1 MQVTIRTSV
10 YRSSLQPP
18 VAGDRGLIG
27 GYNGPALMPPKVYPY
42 ATLAVLTGL
51 NILNYIDRNVLFA
64 VQSEVK
70 KEFLVSDAQIG
81 ILTSAFFFTYMF
93 AAPLI
98 GWLGDRFPRK
108 NLIVIGIFIWSGFT
122 FLTWFVRD
130 YDQLLFRHAIVGI
143 GEASY
148 ATIAPTLIADSFPP
162 WRRGRMLSIFFLGLP
177 VGSAAGYFVGGYL
190 AHYFGWRA
198 PFMAAGIPGF
208 VLAFLLWML
217 PEPPRGQHEEYSP
230 VGVWTLLRGLLRNG
244 AFITVCLGMA
254 MYTFAVGGMQVWIP
268 TFLVRLRGMDL
279 KTANIDFAAIT
290 IANGIGAT
298 LLGGWIGDRLLK
310 RFAGAYY
317 TFSGWAMLIA
327 VPFMVAAIY
336 TKGRLMFPAIFAAVF
351 FILIGTG
358 PTNAALVNSVS
369 ASIRSTALA
378 VNVFVIHL
386 LGDAFSPALIG
397 RLSDKTGSLQTAF
410 WVAFAAAAISGLFL
424 LYGARF
430 APRLKTAQAESSQH
444 A

>member
-1 MQVTIRTSV
+1 
-10 YRSSLQPP
+10 
-18 VAGDRGLIG
+18 
-27 GYNGPALMPPKVYPY
+27 MPPKLYPRLL
-42 ATLAVLTGL
+42 LAVLTGL

-81 ILTSAFFFTYMF
+81 VLTSAFFFTYMF
-93 AAPLI
+93 AAPLV
-98 GWLGDRFPRK
+98 GWMGDRFPRK
-108 NLIVIGIFIWSGFT
+108 NIVVIGIFIWSGFT
-122 FLTWFVRD
+122 FLTWFVHS
-130 YDQLLFRHAIVGI
+130 YDQLLVRHAIVGI

-162 WRRGRMLSIFFLGLP
+162 LKRGRMLSIFFLGLP

-190 AHYFGWRA
+190 AHYFSSWRA

-208 VLAFLLWML
+208 VLALLLWFL
-217 PEPPRGQHEEYSP
+217 PEPPRGQHEEHAP
-230 VGVWTLLRGLLRNG
+230 VDVWTLLGGLVRNG
-244 AFITVCLGMA
+244 AFITASLGMA
-254 MYTFAVGGMQVWIP
+254 AYTFAVGGMQVWIP
-268 TFLVRLRGMDL
+268 TFLQRLRGMDV
-279 KTANIDFAAIT
+279 KTANIDFSLIV
-290 IANGIGAT
+290 IINGIGAT

-310 RFAGAYY
+310 RYAGAYY
-317 TFSGWAMLIA
+317 TFSGVAMLIA
-327 VPFMVAAIY
+327 VPFMIAAIY
-336 TKGRLMFPAIFAAVF
+336 TTGRGMFPAIFAAVF

-386 LGDAFSPALIG
+386 LGDAFSPTLIG
-397 RLSDKTGSLQTAF
+397 RISDKTHSLQTAF
-410 WVAFAAAAISGLFL
+410 WVAFAAAAISGLIL

-430 APRLKTAQAESSQH
+430 APRLKLEQAQAAQG
-444 A
+444 

>member
-1 MQVTIRTSV
+1 
-10 YRSSLQPP
+10 
-18 VAGDRGLIG
+18 
-27 GYNGPALMPPKVYPY
+27 MPPKLYPRLL
-42 ATLAVLTGL
+42 LAVLTGL

-64 VQSEVK
+64 VQSDVK

-81 ILTSAFFFTYMF
+81 VLTSAFFFTYMF
-93 AAPLI
+93 AAPLV
-98 GWLGDRFPRK
+98 GWMGDRFPRK
-108 NLIVIGIFIWSGFT
+108 NIVVFGIVVWSGFT
-122 FLTWFVRD
+122 FLTWLVHD
-130 YDQLLFRHAIVGI
+130 YNQLLFRHAIVGI

-162 WRRGRMLSIFFLGLP
+162 LKRGRMLSIFFLGLP

-190 AHYFGWRA
+190 AHYFGSWRA

-208 VLAFLLWML
+208 ILAFLLWML
-217 PEPPRGQHEEYSP
+217 PEPPRGQHEQHAPLDS
-230 VGVWTLLRGLLRNG
+230 WQLLRGLVRNG
-244 AFITVCLGMA
+244 AFLTATFAMA
-254 MYTFAVGGMQVWIP
+254 MYTFAIGGMQVWIP
-268 TFLVRLRGMDL
+268 TFLQRIRGLDV
-279 KTANIDFAAIT
+279 KTANIDFSI
-290 IANGIGAT
+290 IVIINGIGAT

-310 RFAGAYY
+310 RYFGAYY
-317 TFSGWAMLIA
+317 SFSGIAMLVA

-336 TKGRLMFPAIFAAVF
+336 VGGKLMFPAIFAAVF
-351 FILIGTG
+351 FILVGTG

-378 VNVFVIHL
+378 VNVFIIHL

-397 RLSDKTGSLQTAF
+397 RISDKTGSLQIAF
-410 WVAFAAAAISGLFL
+410 WVAFVAAGISGVIL

-430 APRLKTAQAESSQH
+430 APRLQAE

>member
-1 MQVTIRTSV
+1 GEITRTWDSALEGIMPLNPMQ
-10 YRSSLQPP
+10 
-18 VAGDRGLIG
+18 
-27 GYNGPALMPPKVYPY
+27 PKLYPRLL
-42 ATLAVLTGL
+42 LAVLTGL

-64 VQSEVK
+64 VQSDIK
-70 KEFLVSDAQIG
+70 KEFMVSDEQIG
-81 ILTSAFFFTYMF
+81 TLTTAFFITYMV

-122 FLTWFVRD
+122 FLTWFVHD
-130 YDQLLFRHAIVGI
+130 YSQLFFRHAIVGI

-162 WRRGRMLSIFFLGLP
+162 ARRGRMLSIFFLGLP
-177 VGSAAGYFVGGYL
+177 VGSAAGYFVGGYI

-208 VLAFLLWML
+208 ILAIMLWML
-217 PEPPRGQHEEYSP
+217 PEPPRGLHEEHAP
-230 VGVWTLLRGLLRNG
+230 VDVRTLLSGLVRNG
-244 AFITVCLGMA
+244 AFLTATFGMA
-254 MYTFAVGGMQVWIP
+254 MYTFAIGGLQQWIP
-268 TFLVRLRGMDL
+268 TFLIRVRGMDL
-279 KTANIDFAAIT
+279 RSANIDFGLIT
-290 IANGIGAT
+290 LFNGIVAT

-310 RFAGAYY
+310 RYFGAYY
-317 TFSGWAMLIA
+317 TFSGVAMLIA
-327 VPFMVAAIY
+327 VPLMVAAIY
-336 TKGRLMFPAIFAAVF
+336 TGGKFMFPAIFAAVF

-386 LGDAFSPALIG
+386 LGDAFSPRLIG
-397 RLSDKTGSLQTAF
+397 RMSDKTGSLQTAF
-410 WVAFAAAAISGLFL
+410 WVAFAAAAISGLIL

-430 APRLKTAQAESSQH
+430 APRFKTEEFRAANS
-444 A
+444 

>member
-1 MQVTIRTSV
+1 M
-10 YRSSLQPP
+10 
-18 VAGDRGLIG
+18 
-27 GYNGPALMPPKVYPY
+27 ALPMPQKTYPY
-42 ATLAVLTGL
+42 IMLAVLTGL

-64 VQSEVK
+64 VQSDVK
-70 KEFLVSDAQIG
+70 KEFMVSDTRIG
-81 ILTSAFFFTYMF
+81 VLTSAFFFTYMV

-108 NLIVIGIFIWSGFT
+108 NIVVLGVFIWSGFT

-130 YDQLLFRHAIVGI
+130 YNQLLFRHAIVGI

-148 ATIAPTLIADSFPP
+148 ATIAPTLIADSFPLL
-162 WRRGRMLSIFFLGLP
+162 RRGRMLSIFFLGLP

-190 AHYFGWRA
+190 AHVFGSWRA

-208 VLAFLLWML
+208 VLALILWML
-217 PEPPRGQHEEYSP
+217 PEPERGQHEEHAP
-230 VGVWTLLRGLLRNG
+230 GDGWTQLLGLVRNG
-244 AFITVCLGMA
+244 AFITATLGMA
-254 MYTFAVGGMQVWIP
+254 AYTFAIGGMQVWVP
-268 TFLVRLRGMDL
+268 TFLVRMRGMDL
-279 KTANIDFAAIT
+279 KSANINFALIT
-290 IANGIGAT
+290 IVNGIGAT

-310 RFAGAYY
+310 RYFGAYY
-317 TFSGWAMLIA
+317 TFPGIAMLIA
-327 VPFMVAAIY
+327 VPLMVAAIY
-336 TKGRLMFPAIFAAVF
+336 TTGTLMFPAIFAAVF

-397 RLSDKTGSLQTAF
+397 RLSDRTGSLQKAF
-410 WVAFAAAAISGLFL
+410 WVAFAAAGLSGIILI
-424 LYGARF
+424 YGARF
-430 APRLKTAQAESSQH
+430 APKLKSAASGTGSSG
-444 A
+444 